1 MATRDAD
8 GKTRYG
14 AQERETMDI
23 QITGLKTFIVAS
35 NPNGGNW
42 VFVKVYTNQDG
53 LAGLGEG
60 TVTSKAETIA
70 AAIGEH
76 ERFLIGR
83 DPRNIEWLWQAMYRY
98 PRWRGGPVLNSAI

>member
-1 MATRDAD
+1 
-8 GKTRYG
+8 
-14 AQERETMDI
+14 MDI

-53 LAGLGEG
+53 LTGLGEG

-76 ERFLIGR
+76 EAAGGGPRAAIDRGR
-83 DPRNIEWLWQAMYRY
+83 D
-98 PRWRGGPVLNSAI
+98 